1 MDPLHT
7 PWQSLTVVRVACVG
21 HHGLATEGNL
31 GFTFETLSRHKR
43 SVMRKKLLWSKEKRG
58 PKRKSSA
65 RVVAQAKR
73 ARKNEVE
80 VAEDEIEA
88 QGLGN
93 YCSVFPTL
101 VWIG

>member
-1 MDPLHT
+1 
-7 PWQSLTVVRVACVG
+7 
-21 HHGLATEGNL
+21 
-31 GFTFETLSRHKR
+31 
-43 SVMRKKLLWSKEKRG
+43 MRKKLLWSKEKRG

-93 YCSVFPTL
+93 YCSVFQL
-101 VWIG
+101 